1 MKIVIQRVS
10 SAEVIINTQTK
21 RSIGSGLVVL
31 IGITDTDTEEDV
43 RYLVDK
49 MCHLRIFEDDE
60 GKMNLSALDVSADL
74 LLISQFTLYGDAS
87 KGRRPSFIK
96 AARPDFAIPLYE
108 KFITYS
114 KSFGLNT
121 GTGEFGADMQVQL
134 VNDGPVTLIVESR
147 EK

>member
-1 MKIVIQRVS
+1 VKIVIQRVS